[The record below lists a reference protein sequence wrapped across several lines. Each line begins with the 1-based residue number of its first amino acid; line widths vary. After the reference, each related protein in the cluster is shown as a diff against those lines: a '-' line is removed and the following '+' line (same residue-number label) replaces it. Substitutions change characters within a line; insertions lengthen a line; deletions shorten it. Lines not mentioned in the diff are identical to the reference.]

1 MTTSSN
7 IPRQGDVYC
16 VERLR
21 STAGDIRPK
30 EGHQLVVLFLG
41 ACEVGLEPDVPAF
54 LERIGFRRSH
64 VFEATFATGLDDFI
78 EYETC
83 VFTADSPAEAALSAV
98 RMARGPS
105 MRDSRLQGLAVRL
118 RRLGPIDSD
127 GKLHDGRG
135 KVFASWTTESGR
147 TLEEFESECLSTT
160 KKSAT

>member
-1 MTTSSN
+1 MTTSSDV
-7 IPRQGDVYC
+7 PRQGDVYC

-64 VFEATFATGLDDFI
+64 VFETTFAIRQHEGI

-83 VFTADSPAEAALSAV
+83 VFTADSPAEAALSAL
-98 RMARGPS
+98 RMARGPE
-105 MRDSRLQGLAVRL
+105 MRDCQLQGLAVRL
-118 RRLGPIDSD
+118 RRLGPVDSD
-127 GKLHDGRG
+127 GNPHDGRG
-135 KVFASWTTESGR
+135 KVFASWTAESGR
-147 TLEEFESECLSTT
+147 TLEEFESECLSTI